1 MKSIFSALLSLS
13 ASAFALTASAQIN
26 WIFDSERYNSTVNW
40 SQSFG
45 TAGESDSGYWYY
57 LDDDGSTRH
66 YIAGGTISSSD
77 SITVDSTLSE
87 SNILIRLDTDVSLAN
102 INILGDK
109 NVNLEGTAN
118 TNKLTVSGTITNE
131 NKNTNGINFNQVDL
145 SAESIYAVGSNIFS
159 NNLYRVHLNSF
170 TDKDGTNR
178 RYNVAANGSVMER
191 AAAGTDTFEN
201 GIANPDIYIG
211 YVSCDGV
218 FFNNISN
225 QSTDLY
231 YEFGGLN
238 GTSGITSNATN
249 SNYTTNVI
257 LSNTNV
263 DTAYTATYGMREYN
277 GGPNSII
284 TSIQKI
290 RLVMK
295 GTDGAIQNFHCPDWT
310 DCQMLISGGVTMM
323 SGTLRINFNQKVS
336 SYTYKTDANTRVYWT
351 VADNASAARTTFSHG
366 DLIMQGGEFGSY
378 VDSSSYG
385 SFRFT
390 NIRYSGGTITLR
402 LDGADR
408 MDSIDLTSYYKATA
422 EITDATGN
430 VNTETLG
437 NVVYEKVDGGT
448 ITREEGAGKITFNFT
463 GDLLWLVDY
472 EAGGKQGVRVIAW
485 DAAPDALTSDD
496 FTANAFTSG
505 DDYIA
510 KFALYDDGLYVYYT
524 AVPEPAELAAL
535 FGLLALGF
543 AAWRRRRAGR

>member
-13 ASAFALTASAQIN
+13 ASALALTASAQIN
-26 WIFDSERYNSTVNW
+26 WIFDSEKYTSLVLW

-45 TAGESDSGYWYY
+45 TSGESDSGYWYY
-57 LDDDGSTRH
+57 LDEDGSTRH
-66 YIAGGTISSSD
+66 YIAGGTISSTD
-77 SITVDSTLSE
+77 SITVDSTLSG
-87 SNILIRLDTDVSLAN
+87 SNVLIRLDTDVSLAN
-102 INILGDK
+102 VNILGDK
-109 NVNLEGTAN
+109 GVNLEGTAN

-131 NKNTNGINFNQVDL
+131 NASGGINFNQMDL
-145 SAESIYAVGSNIFS
+145 NAASIYATGCNITS
-159 NNLYRVHLNSF
+159 NNMYKVHIDSF
-170 TDKDGTNR
+170 TDKNNR
-178 RYNVAANGSVMER
+178 RYQVGANGSVMER

-201 GIANPDIYIG
+201 GIANPDVYIG
-211 YVSCDGV
+211 YASCDGV
-218 FFNNISN
+218 FLNNISN

-249 SNYTTNVI
+249 SNYTTNII

-263 DTAYTATYGMREYN
+263 DTAYSAGYGIREYN

-295 GTDGAIQNFHCPDWT
+295 GTDGAIQNFRCYDWS
-310 DCQMLISGGVTMM
+310 DCQMLMSGGVTMM

-336 SYTYKTDANTRVYWT
+336 AYTYKTDASTRVYWT
-351 VADNASAARTTFSHG
+351 VADNASAVRTTFSHG
-366 DLIMQGGEFGSY
+366 DLVMQGGDFGSY

-390 NIRYSGGTITLR
+390 NIKYSGGTITLR
-402 LDGADR
+402 MDGADK

-463 GDLLWLVDY
+463 GNLLWLVDY
-472 EAGGKQGVRVIAW
+472 EAEGKQGVRVIAW
-485 DAAPDALTSDD
+485 DAAPDALTASD
-496 FTANAFTSG
+496 FAANAFTSG
-505 DDYIA
+505 DDYVA
-510 KFALYDDGLYVYYT
+510 NFALYDDGLYVYYT
-524 AVPEPAELAAL
+524 VVPEPAELAAL
-535 FGLLALGF
+535 FGAIALGV